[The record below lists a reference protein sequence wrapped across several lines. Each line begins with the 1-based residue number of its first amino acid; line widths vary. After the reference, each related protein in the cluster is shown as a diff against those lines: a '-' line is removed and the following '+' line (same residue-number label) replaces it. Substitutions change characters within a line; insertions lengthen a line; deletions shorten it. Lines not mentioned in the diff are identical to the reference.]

1 MELAKNQEHTVTI
14 EGYGEGGMGVARI
27 DGRVV
32 FVHGALRGEKCR
44 VLILKTL
51 KSVAFAKVLE
61 VIEPSSERITPDCPY
76 FPRCG
81 GCTYRHIRYEEELR
95 LKRQRVQ
102 DNLSRIGGS
111 DVTVEEILGAQDTL
125 HYRNKAQY
133 PVSKDGAVGFY
144 RARTHEV
151 IECEHCLLV
160 RPEAD
165 AAAEALREY
174 MQSCRVAGYD
184 EKTGRGLVRHLYI
197 RSNAAGESLVCV
209 LVNGDKLPKEDR
221 LVTLLRDACPK
232 CTGIVL
238 GTNTKKGN
246 VILGDRYRTLWGSDR
261 LEDTL
266 CGKTFR
272 LSVPSFYQVNHEQA
286 ERLYA
291 KAIEYAQLT
300 GEETVLD
307 LTVKKGMNQ
316 GWFGNAD
323 VAGGTE
329 DRYMGR
335 FMLNRFVDKTQVSVV
350 GSANNVNDQGFS
362 GGGGPPRWRRNNG
375 LTATKMLGVNF
386 ATQTDKLELGGSA
399 RYNYQ
404 DGDIASI
411 GSTED
416 FLPNGNSYSNSNSR
430 QRNKAKNFNADFRME
445 WKPDSMTNIIFRPN
459 FSYGKTDNLSNSE
472 SGTFNS
478 DPYSLVSDPNNWLN
492 LEKILNPDDDPLR
505 SIRINAINSGS
516 LSDNKSVS
524 TDATL
529 QLNRKLN
536 DKGRNVTFRGR
547 FGYTNNDNNQY
558 TESETH
564 YFQLLNALGGD
575 SILVRNQYITTPT
588 KNYNYSAQLTYSEPI
603 ARATFLQFSYQ
614 FQYKYS
620 ESDKTT
626 YDLQGFPDWGLST
639 QLPTGYEEHA
649 VDSLGKYAEYRYY
662 NHDASVSLRFIREK
676 YQLSAGM
683 SFQPQHSVLSYKRG
697 DYMIDTTRNVFN
709 FAPNLDLRIRFSK
722 VSQLRMTYRGRS
734 SQPSMENLLP
744 IVDNSNPQNVR
755 IGNPGLKPSF
765 THNMRFFYNTYNAE
779 KQRGIMSHVNFSAT
793 QNSISNSRVYNSETG
808 GWTTTPKNINGNWNA
823 FGMFGFNT
831 ALPNKKYTINSFSNA
846 NYQNNVAYLTSGKG
860 ADAVERKNTTT
871 NLTLGERLNAA
882 YRNDWFEFGLNGS
895 ISYSIEKDKLTPD
908 NNQEPYTF
916 SYGANT
922 QISMPWNMTLSTNI
936 ANQSRRGYTDS
947 SMNRNELIWNAQL
960 SQTFLK
966 GNATVSFEMYDILKK
981 QSNISRSLT
990 ASGRS
995 VYEYNGV
1002 NSYCMLHFIY
1012 RLNIFGSKAA
1022 RDKMQ
1027 GRRGFGGPGFG
1038 PGGSAGE
1045 EREAGSGGNGAAL

>member
-1 MELAKNQEHTVTI
+1 MKKIITGMALLLVTTLSAFSQTKNITVS
-14 EGYGEGGMGVARI
+14 
-27 DGRVV
+27 GRVV
-32 FVHGALRGEKCR
+32 EDTKEPAIQATVQLLSLPDSVQASGTATTSQGYFTLPKVSAGKY
-44 VLILKTL
+44 VLKVSYIGFKSQYLPMHLYATTTAKNVGTL
-51 KSVAFAKVLE
+51 TLE
-61 VIEPSSERITPDCPY
+61 TD
-76 FPRCG
+76 
-81 GCTYRHIRYEEELR
+81 
-95 LKRQRVQ
+95 
-102 DNLSRIGGS
+102 
-111 DVTVEEILGAQDTL
+111 
-125 HYRNKAQY
+125 
-133 PVSKDGAVGFY
+133 AVM
-144 RARTHEV
+144 
-151 IECEHCLLV
+151 L
-160 RPEAD
+160 
-165 AAAEALREY
+165 AEA
-174 MQSCRVAGYD
+174 V
-184 EKTGRGLVRHLYI
+184 
-197 RSNAAGESLVCV
+197 
-209 LVNGDKLPKEDR
+209 
-221 LVTLLRDACPK
+221 VTAEAPQ
-232 CTGIVL
+232 VQ
-238 GTNTKKGN
+238 
-246 VILGDRYRTLWGSDR
+246 VV
-261 LEDTL
+261 EDTL
-266 CGKTFR
+266 VYNSSAYRTPEGAMLEELVKKLPGAEIDDEGNVKINGKD
-272 LSVPSFYQVNHEQA
+272 LSKIMVDGKEFFGGDVKTGLKNLPVDM
-286 ERLYA
+286 
-291 KAIEYAQLT
+291 IEKLKTYDKKSDLARIT
-300 GEETVLD
+300 GIDDGEEETVLD

-323 VAGGTE
+323 LAGGTE

-362 GGGGPPRWRRNNG
+362 GGGGGPRWRRNNG

-416 FLPNGNSYSNSNSR
+416 FLPDGNSYSNSNSR
-430 QRNKAKNFNADFRME
+430 QRNKNKNFNADFRLE

-459 FSYGKTDNLSNSE
+459 FSYGKTDNLSGSE
-472 SGTFNS
+472 SGTFNA
-478 DPYSLVSDPNNWLN
+478 DPYSLVTDPNNWLN
-492 LEKILNPDDDPLR
+492 LEKILNPDDDLLR
-505 SIRINAINSGS
+505 SVRINATNSGS

-564 YFQLLNALGGD
+564 YFKLMNYLQTGD
-575 SILVRNQYITTPT
+575 SVLIRNQYIATPT

-639 QLPTGYEEHA
+639 LLPTGYEEHV

-846 NYQNNVAYLTSGKG
+846 NYQNYVAYLTSGKG

-1022 RDKMQ
+1022 RERMQ

-1038 PGGSAGE
+1038 PGGP
-1045 EREAGSGGNGAAL
+1045 GGFGGRRSF

>member
-1 MELAKNQEHTVTI
+1 MQNSHNSFCKSITKRFAAYVT
-14 EGYGEGGMGVARI
+14 
-27 DGRVV
+27 
-32 FVHGALRGEKCR
+32 
-44 VLILKTL
+44 
-51 KSVAFAKVLE
+51 
-61 VIEPSSERITPDCPY
+61 
-76 FPRCG
+76 
-81 GCTYRHIRYEEELR
+81 
-95 LKRQRVQ
+95 
-102 DNLSRIGGS
+102 
-111 DVTVEEILGAQDTL
+111 
-125 HYRNKAQY
+125 
-133 PVSKDGAVGFY
+133 
-144 RARTHEV
+144 
-151 IECEHCLLV
+151 
-160 RPEAD
+160 
-165 AAAEALREY
+165 AEAP
-174 MQSCRVAGYD
+174 QVQ
-184 EKTGRGLVRHLYI
+184 V
-197 RSNAAGESLVCV
+197 V
-209 LVNGDKLPKEDR
+209 
-221 LVTLLRDACPK
+221 
-232 CTGIVL
+232 
-238 GTNTKKGN
+238 
-246 VILGDRYRTLWGSDR
+246 
-261 LEDTL
+261 EDTL
-266 CGKTFR
+266 VYNSSAYRTPEGAMLEELVKKLPGAEIDDEGNVKINGKDLKKIMVDGKEFFGGD
-272 LSVPSFYQVNHEQA
+272 V
-286 ERLYA
+286 
-291 KAIEYAQLT
+291 KT
-300 GEETVLD
+300 GLKNLPVDMVEKLKTYDKKSDLARITGIDDGEEETVLD

-335 FMLNRFVDKTQVSVV
+335 LMLNRFVDKTQVSVI

-375 LTATKMLGVNF
+375 LTATKTLGVNF

-399 RYNYQ
+399 RYNYT

-416 FLPNGNSYSNSNSR
+416 FLPNGNSYSNSNSK
-430 QRNKAKNFNADFRME
+430 QRNKNKRFNADFRLE

-472 SGTFNS
+472 SGTFNE
-478 DPYSLVSDPNNWLN
+478 DPYSLVANPNDYLN
-492 LEKILNPDDDPLR
+492 LASITGEDPLR
-505 SIRINAINSGS
+505 RIRVNAINSGS
-516 LSDNKSVS
+516 LSDNNS
-524 TDATL
+524 TSANATL

-536 DKGRNVTFRGR
+536 TKGRNITFRGS
-547 FGYTNNDNNQY
+547 FGYSDNDNNQY

-564 YFQLLNALGGD
+564 YFQLLNALGQD
-575 SILVRNQYITTPT
+575 SVLIRNQYITTPT
-588 KNYNYSAQLTYSEPI
+588 KNYNYGAQLTYSEPI

-626 YDLQGFPDWGLST
+626 YDLQNFTDWGLST
-639 QLPTGYEEHA
+639 QLPEGYEEHA

-709 FAPNLDLRIRFSK
+709 FAPNVDLRVRFSK
-722 VSQLRMTYRGRS
+722 VSQLRLTYRGRS

-744 IVDNSNPQNVR
+744 IVDNSNPQNIRV
-755 IGNPGLKPSF
+755 GNPGLKPSF
-765 THNMRFFYNTYNAE
+765 THNMRLFYNTYNAE
-779 KQRGIMSHVNFSAT
+779 KQRGIMMHVNFSTT

-831 ALPNKKYTINSFSNA
+831 ALPNKKYTINSFSNV
-846 NYQNNVAYLTSGKG
+846 NYQNNVAYLTDNQTK
-860 ADAVERKNTTT
+860 EENKNTTT

-882 YRNDWFEFGLNGS
+882 YRNDWFEFGVNGT
-895 ISYSIEKDKLTPD
+895 ISYSIEKDKLRSD

-922 QISMPWNMTLSTNI
+922 QVTMPWNMTLATNI

-1022 RDKMQ
+1022 RDRMQ
-1027 GRRGFGGPGFG
+1027 GGRGFGGPGG
-1038 PGGSAGE
+1038 PGGPG
-1045 EREAGSGGNGAAL
+1045 RFGGRRPF

>member
-1 MELAKNQEHTVTI
+1 
-14 EGYGEGGMGVARI
+14 
-27 DGRVV
+27 
-32 FVHGALRGEKCR
+32 
-44 VLILKTL
+44 
-51 KSVAFAKVLE
+51 
-61 VIEPSSERITPDCPY
+61 
-76 FPRCG
+76 
-81 GCTYRHIRYEEELR
+81 
-95 LKRQRVQ
+95 
-102 DNLSRIGGS
+102 
-111 DVTVEEILGAQDTL
+111 
-125 HYRNKAQY
+125 
-133 PVSKDGAVGFY
+133 
-144 RARTHEV
+144 
-151 IECEHCLLV
+151 
-160 RPEAD
+160 
-165 AAAEALREY
+165 
-174 MQSCRVAGYD
+174 
-184 EKTGRGLVRHLYI
+184 
-197 RSNAAGESLVCV
+197 
-209 LVNGDKLPKEDR
+209 
-221 LVTLLRDACPK
+221 
-232 CTGIVL
+232 
-238 GTNTKKGN
+238 
-246 VILGDRYRTLWGSDR
+246 
-261 LEDTL
+261 
-266 CGKTFR
+266 
-272 LSVPSFYQVNHEQA
+272 
-286 ERLYA
+286 
-291 KAIEYAQLT
+291 
-300 GEETVLD
+300 
-307 LTVKKGMNQ
+307 
-316 GWFGNAD
+316 
-323 VAGGTE
+323 
-329 DRYMGR
+329 
-335 FMLNRFVDKTQVSVV
+335 
-350 GSANNVNDQGFS
+350 
-362 GGGGPPRWRRNNG
+362 
-375 LTATKMLGVNF
+375 
-386 ATQTDKLELGGSA
+386 
-399 RYNYQ
+399 
-404 DGDIASI
+404 
-411 GSTED
+411 
-416 FLPNGNSYSNSNSR
+416 
-430 QRNKAKNFNADFRME
+430 
-445 WKPDSMTNIIFRPN
+445 
-459 FSYGKTDNLSNSE
+459 
-472 SGTFNS
+472 
-478 DPYSLVSDPNNWLN
+478 
-492 LEKILNPDDDPLR
+492 
-505 SIRINAINSGS
+505 
-516 LSDNKSVS
+516 
-524 TDATL
+524 
-529 QLNRKLN
+529 
-536 DKGRNVTFRGR
+536 
-547 FGYTNNDNNQY
+547 
-558 TESETH
+558 
-564 YFQLLNALGGD
+564 
-575 SILVRNQYITTPT
+575 
-588 KNYNYSAQLTYSEPI
+588 
-603 ARATFLQFSYQ
+603 
-614 FQYKYS
+614 
-620 ESDKTT
+620 
-626 YDLQGFPDWGLST
+626 
-639 QLPTGYEEHA
+639 
-649 VDSLGKYAEYRYY
+649 
-662 NHDASVSLRFIREK
+662 LRFIREK

-1038 PGGSAGE
+1038 PGHGP
-1045 EREAGSGGNGAAL
+1045 GGFGGRRPF

>member
-1 MELAKNQEHTVTI
+1 MVDGKEFFGGDVKTGLKNLPVDMVDKLKT
-14 EGYGEGGMGVARI
+14 YDKKSDLARI
-27 DGRVV
+27 
-32 FVHGALRGEKCR
+32 
-44 VLILKTL
+44 
-51 KSVAFAKVLE
+51 
-61 VIEPSSERITPDCPY
+61 
-76 FPRCG
+76 
-81 GCTYRHIRYEEELR
+81 
-95 LKRQRVQ
+95 
-102 DNLSRIGGS
+102 
-111 DVTVEEILGAQDTL
+111 
-125 HYRNKAQY
+125 
-133 PVSKDGAVGFY
+133 
-144 RARTHEV
+144 
-151 IECEHCLLV
+151 
-160 RPEAD
+160 
-165 AAAEALREY
+165 
-174 MQSCRVAGYD
+174 
-184 EKTGRGLVRHLYI
+184 
-197 RSNAAGESLVCV
+197 
-209 LVNGDKLPKEDR
+209 
-221 LVTLLRDACPK
+221 
-232 CTGIVL
+232 TGIDD
-238 GTNTKKGN
+238 G
-246 VILGDRYRTLWGSDR
+246 
-261 LEDTL
+261 E
-266 CGKTFR
+266 
-272 LSVPSFYQVNHEQA
+272 
-286 ERLYA
+286 
-291 KAIEYAQLT
+291 
-300 GEETVLD
+300 EETVLD

-335 FMLNRFVDKTQVSVV
+335 FMLNRFVDKTQVSLV

-362 GGGGPPRWRRNNG
+362 GGGGGPRWRRNNG

-386 ATQTDKLELGGSA
+386 ATQTNKLELGGSA

-430 QRNKAKNFNADFRME
+430 QRNKAKNFNADFRLE

-459 FSYGKTDNLSNSE
+459 FSYGKTDNLSGSE
-472 SGTFNS
+472 SGTFDS
-478 DPYSLVSDPNNWLN
+478 DPYSLVTDPNNWLN

-564 YFQLLNALGGD
+564 YFKLLNYLQTGD
-575 SILVRNQYITTPT
+575 SVLIRNQYIATPT

-1038 PGGSAGE
+1038 PGHGP
-1045 EREAGSGGNGAAL
+1045 GGFGGRRPF